1 MLFDLVPVHPDVLG
15 FSNRWYP
22 YAVETAGIMDLGNGI
37 RIKPMS
43 AVAFIATKLEAFV
56 GRGGGDFM
64 SSHDMEDVLNII
76 DGREELAAELSAAPV
91 DLRQAGGA
99 TFARLIENPDF
110 GNILPG
116 LLSEPERAD
125 LVMERLKRCSQ

>member
-1 MLFDLVPVHPDVLG
+1 MSSEIICRWVRKESGVLFDLVPVHPDVLG

-76 DGREELAAELSAAPV
+76 DGREELAA
-91 DLRQAGGA
+91 D
-99 TFARLIENPDF
+99 
-110 GNILPG
+110 
-116 LLSEPERAD
+116 
-125 LVMERLKRCSQ
+125 

>member
-76 DGREELAAELSAAPV
+76 DGREELAGIERRTRRLAPSRGRDV
-91 DLRQAGGA
+91 RTTHRESRLRQH
-99 TFARLIENPDF
+99 TARPSF
-110 GNILPG
+110 
-116 LLSEPERAD
+116 RT
-125 LVMERLKRCSQ
+125 